1 MQKNCSKSKL
11 KRMKK
16 IIYLLFI
23 CLVFV
28 TACENIS
35 VSGTT
40 TVSSTDT
47 VMEDMSV
54 DIVDS
59 AGNPIG
65 ATAKNSLDVVGKY
78 KGVLPCADCEGI
90 KTVIELKADST
101 YSREMKYLGKN
112 DNSYTASGK
121 WTWVSEFVI
130 NLGSIK
136 EGPNRYFV
144 AEGKLLQLDMNGK
157 KISGPLAD
165 KYELKKQ

>member
-1 MQKNCSKSKL
+1 
-11 KRMKK
+11 MKT
-16 IIYLLFI
+16 IIFLLSI
-23 CLVFV
+23 CFVFV
-28 TACENIS
+28 TACENSAIS
-35 VSGTT
+35 GST
-40 TVSSTDT
+40 TVTSTDT
-47 VMEDMSV
+47 VLEDMPMV
-54 DIVDS
+54 KVDS
-59 AGNPIG
+59 AGRPIG

-90 KTVIELKADST
+90 ETVIELKADST
-101 YSREMKYLGKN
+101 YNREMKYLGKT

-144 AEGKLLQLDMNGK
+144 AEGKLLQLDTNGK

>member
-1 MQKNCSKSKL
+1 
-11 KRMKK
+11 MKT
-16 IIYLLFI
+16 IIFLLSI
-23 CLVFV
+23 CFVFV
-28 TACENIS
+28 TACENSTIS
-35 VSGTT
+35 GST
-40 TVSSTDT
+40 TVTSTDT
-47 VMEDMSV
+47 VLEDMP
-54 DIVDS
+54 IVKADS
-59 AGNPIG
+59 AGRPIG

-90 KTVIELKADST
+90 ETVIELKADST
-101 YSREMKYLGKN
+101 YNREMKYLGKT

-144 AEGKLLQLDMNGK
+144 AEGKLVQLDTNGK